1 MEKLEASSSLPEI
14 ERRSVEYTDKN
25 CYLKRNLRI
34 LKSFKKHLTYQLS
47 NDIVIK
53 VIE

>member
-1 MEKLEASSSLPEI
+1 MEKLEVSSSLPEI

-25 CYLKRNLRI
+25 CYLERNLRI
-34 LKSFKKHLTYQLS
+34 LKKHLTYQLS